1 MIGYIEGK
9 ILKKEDERVL
19 VLANQVGYEI
29 LLPAFVMENIAAKK
43 VGEEVALY
51 VFYQQTERQPKP
63 VLIGSLLFSPFV
75 DWVFNPGGDN
85 LRCFDF

>member
-29 LLPAFVMENIAAKK
+29 LLPGVRDGKSRS
-43 VGEEVALY
+43 
-51 VFYQQTERQPKP
+51 Q
-63 VLIGSLLFSPFV
+63 
-75 DWVFNPGGDN
+75 
-85 LRCFDF
+85 